1 MLHNSRIPMAY
12 LALVGAMACPM
23 VTAGARE
30 HASLKVAAFAP
41 ETSFVLGDLIIEGDV
56 HDRDGVRDRVLKA
69 WKDRKYDGAKAL
81 ADALAAGVRAD
92 FQERGYFMVSVH
104 EPASQPLG
112 GVDDKQRMIIVV
124 SVTEGEQFRVG
135 TVSIQNAVSGRDL
148 TIPVATLREQFHLR
162 KEGLFSVP
170 EVRAGLERSHE
181 LYVARGYTEVT
192 AEPETKIDNESHHID
207 LIIRITE
214 GPHKP

>member
-1 MLHNSRIPMAY
+1 MVLSSRIPMAY

-30 HASLKVAAFAP
+30 HARLKAAAFAL
-41 ETSFVLGDLIIEGDV
+41 ETSFVLGDLKIEGNV
-56 HDRDGVRDRVLKA
+56 HDRDGARDRVLKA
-69 WKDRKYDGAKAL
+69 WKDRKYDDAKAL
-81 ADALAAGVRAD
+81 ADAVAAGVRAD

-112 GVDDKQRMIIVV
+112 GAGDKQRMIIVV

-135 TVSIQNAVSGRDL
+135 TLSIQNAVSGDL
-148 TIPVATLREQFHLR
+148 TIPAATLREQFHLR
-162 KEGLFSVP
+162 KEGLFSVA

-181 LYVARGYTEVT
+181 LYVARGYTEVI
-192 AEPETKIDNESHHID
+192 AEPETKIDSESHHIN
-207 LIIRITE
+207 LVIRITE